1 MNCATNGSC
10 VPRQA
15 PSIFRVLDSVFA
27 EPFVAHVAGLSHPQ
41 TTSFAVDISED
52 KDSVIVRSSLPGFA
66 KDQIDVQVHD
76 GVLSIRATRGDEKT
90 QEAGEGGERY
100 LRRERR
106 SGTVFRQV
114 ELPEGVEDV
123 GAKAELKD
131 GVLTLRFPKT
141 PKVQPRKLTID

>member
-1 MNCATNGSC
+1 MNCATNGNC
-10 VPRQA
+10 APRQV

-41 TTSFAVDISED
+41 TGTFAVDISED
-52 KDSVIVRSSLPGFA
+52 QESVIVRSSLPGFA
-66 KDQIDVQVHD
+66 KEQIDVQVHE
-76 GVLSIRATRGDEKT
+76 GVLSIRATRSEEKA
-90 QEAGEGGERY
+90 QEGERY

-114 ELPEGVEDV
+114 ELPEGVAEA
-123 GAKAELKD
+123 GAKAEYKD

-141 PKVQPRKLTID
+141 PAVQPRKLTID